1 MREPPNG
8 GGEDGGPARN
18 LAGRKIRRGGAFPVP
33 FGTPATLRLQDNDLT
48 IRGRSATKKHT
59 NKKKNIPKQ
68 I

>member
-33 FGTPATLRLQDNDLT
+33 FGTPATLRLQYDDRM
-48 IRGRSATKKHT
+48 IKRRSATKK
-59 NKKKNIPKQ
+59 
-68 I
+68 